1 MRSICRRLD
10 ALGITQVSLALLS
23 LTQSFQGNASV
34 YKKHECPV
42 MVEENR
48 YPLKL
53 QQVKPPRPSGCNP
66 FRFQPNG
73 LEVLLDSHIQ
83 N

>member
-23 LTQSFQGNASV
+23 LTQSFQGNASA
-34 YKKHECPV
+34 YKKNGCPV

-48 YPLKL
+48 
-53 QQVKPPRPSGCNP
+53 
-66 FRFQPNG
+66 
-73 LEVLLDSHIQ
+73 
-83 N
+83 